1 MSVGALLV
9 TALKDKPCRVFSSD
23 LRVRVLATGLATY
36 PDVSVVCG
44 PLETDPENKN
54 SVVNPTFLVE
64 VLSESTESYDRNEKF
79 EHYRQIPS
87 LREYVLVSHRERRID
102 VWSRDCDGS
111 WVERVGGRGDV
122 VALPAISVVIAVDEL
137 YERSPLTKGL

>member
-87 LREYVLVSHRERRID
+87 LEAYLLISQQEPCVELRQLESGVWRTVTAPVGRSVAID
-102 VWSRDCDGS
+102 SLGIS
-111 WVERVGGRGDV
+111 LS
-122 VALPAISVVIAVDEL
+122 VAAI
-137 YERSPLTKGL
+137 YRQ